1 MLKKSIQFAAV
12 ASFTTLA
19 LSLSACAGSAVGQAS
34 DPAPTESVEEVII
47 GALHP
52 ESGANAADGQ
62 QMNNGAQLA
71 IDAINEAGGI
81 ESLGGATVTLA
92 SGDTQGKPEV
102 GQSEATR
109 LIQEGAVALI
119 GTFQSATSSNVAAV
133 AERSKVPFVM
143 DVSSLDE
150 ILDQGYTYSFRL
162 QPNATTMGDQ
172 GAEALISLG
181 EEAGSPVE
189 KVAFLYEQGNF
200 GQATLKS
207 FQATAEAAGVTV
219 DPIISYDAASVSD
232 MTTQIQQVAA
242 SGADVLAVAGYYRD
256 SLLVSQAV
264 DTIKPDLDA
273 VFGVANGAYD
283 QPQFTTDAPNGGEN
297 YFDANYHW
305 DVTNDDAVALAEQY
319 EEEFGEPIRTSAVLA
334 YDAVMVIAEGL
345 EESGSV
351 DTTELRDAI
360 ADTTYEPLVVN
371 NGPVTFDEDGENT
384 NAAIVVMQVQDA
396 QIKQVFPTELAESDA
411 LYPAPVTE

>member
-1 MLKKSIQFAAV
+1 MNRGTRTMAVVGLAAASMML
-12 ASFTTLA
+12 T
-19 LSLSACAGSAVGQAS
+19 ACSGSAVGQSA
-34 DPAPTESVEEVII
+34 ATETEAVEEIVI
-47 GALHP
+47 GSLHP

-62 QMNNGAQLA
+62 QMDNGAQLA
-71 IDAINEAGGI
+71 VDAINEAGGI
-81 ESLGGATVTLA
+81 ESLGGAKLTLA
-92 SGDTQGKPEV
+92 TADTQGKPEV
-102 GQSEATR
+102 GQTEATR

-133 AERSKVPFVM
+133 AERNKVPFVM

-162 QPNATTMGDQ
+162 QPNATAMGEQ
-172 GAEALISLG
+172 GASALVELG
-181 EEAGSPVE
+181 EAAGTPVE

-207 FQATAEAAGVTV
+207 FQARAEEEGLTV
-219 DPIISYDAASVSD
+219 DPVISYDATSVSD

-264 DTIKPDLDA
+264 ETIKPELDA

-305 DVTNDDAVALAEQY
+305 DVTNPDAVALSEQY
-319 EEEFGEPIRTSAVLA
+319 EAEFGEVIRTSAVLA
-334 YDAVMVIAEGL
+334 YDAVQVIAGAL

-360 ADTTYEPLVVN
+360 AETSYEPLVVS
-371 NGPVTFDEDGENT
+371 NGPVSFDEDGENE
-384 NAAIVVMQVQDA
+384 NAAIVVMQVQGGA
-396 QIKQVFPTELAESDA
+396 IKQVFPDDRAESPA
-411 LYPAPVTE
+411 VYPAPVTQ

>member
-1 MLKKSIQFAAV
+1 MNRGTRMMAV
-12 ASFTTLA
+12 AGLA
-19 LSLSACAGSAVGQAS
+19 AASIMLTACSGSAVGQSADVAS
-34 DPAPTESVEEVII
+34 ETVDEIVI
-47 GALHP
+47 GSLHP

-62 QMNNGAQLA
+62 QMDNGAQLA
-71 IDAINEAGGI
+71 VDAINEAGGI
-81 ESLGGATVTLA
+81 ASLGGAKLTLA
-92 SGDTQGKPEV
+92 TADTQGKPEV

-119 GTFQSATSSNVAAV
+119 GTFQSATSANVAAV
-133 AERSKVPFVM
+133 AERNKVPFVM

-162 QPNATTMGDQ
+162 QPNASAMGEQ
-172 GAEALISLG
+172 GASALVELG
-181 EEAGSPVE
+181 ESSGTPVE

-200 GQATLKS
+200 GQATLKA
-207 FQATAEAAGVTV
+207 FQEQAAEDGLTV
-219 DPIISYDAASVSD
+219 DPIISYDATSVSD

-264 DTIKPDLDA
+264 ETIKPDLDA

-305 DVTNDDAVALAEQY
+305 DVTNPDAIALS
-319 EEEFGEPIRTSAVLA
+319 EEYQSQFGEEIRTSAVLA
-334 YDAVMVIAEGL
+334 YDAVQVIAGAL

-360 ADTTYEPLVVN
+360 AATDYQPLVVS
-371 NGPVTFDEDGENT
+371 NGPVSFDEDGENE
-384 NAAIVVMQVQDA
+384 NAAIVVMQVQDGA
-396 QIKQVFPTELAESDA
+396 IKQVFPDDRAESPA
-411 LYPAPVTE
+411 VYPAPVTQ